1 MRLATTRMEDPP
13 GIRHRRRPAENLRA
27 CRKPTVA
34 SVLGAMSAYSA
45 SNSFPAS
52 DLTERLSD
60 RQRQCLAL
68 AAQGLSSARIA
79 GRIGISARTVDEH
92 LMLACRALGVRT
104 RIQAVARLARQP
116 QRLAEP
122 RTFLP

>member
-1 MRLATTRMEDPP
+1 
-13 GIRHRRRPAENLRA
+13 
-27 CRKPTVA
+27 
-34 SVLGAMSAYSA
+34 MSAYSS
-45 SNSFPAS
+45 SNAFPDS

-68 AAQGLSSARIA
+68 AAHGLSSARIA
-79 GRIGISARTVDEH
+79 ERIGISGRTVDEH

-104 RIQAVARLARQP
+104 RIQAVAHLAGQSR
-116 QRLAEP
+116 RLAEP

>member
-1 MRLATTRMEDPP
+1 
-13 GIRHRRRPAENLRA
+13 
-27 CRKPTVA
+27 
-34 SVLGAMSAYSA
+34 MSAYSA

-104 RIQAVARLARQP
+104 RIQAVARLASQP